1 MVKKRL
7 DVSIVES
14 LKLKDMASCPCVQK
28 IEKYS
33 NKDFGVIIVRGVF
46 F

>member
-14 LKLKDMASCPCVQK
+14 LKLKDMASWSCAQK

-33 NKDFGVIIVRGVF
+33 NKDFGANLAIEVF